1 MKRILKIS
9 ILFLVL
15 FASKFDCK
23 ASIVSKCVHK
33 IGLYAGVD
41 HDKSENPEICY
52 AILNNY
58 GSAQLARSYS
68 PRSLNYGKILF
79 NVDFNRNAQ
88 INTLKYNF
96 YARNSGF
103 TRMRQLIL
111 FPFHVFW

>member
-1 MKRILKIS
+1 MKRIFKIS

-23 ASIVSKCVHK
+23 ASVVSKYIHK
-33 IGLYAGVD
+33 IRLYSGFD

-58 GSAQLARSYS
+58 GTAQLSRTVS
-68 PRSLNYGKILF
+68 PRTLNYGKVLF
-79 NVDFNRNAQ
+79 DCNFKRNAQ

-96 YARNSGF
+96 FARNSGF
-103 TRMRQLIL
+103 TRLRQLIL